1 MAYSAWQASNAYALG
16 AVVRPTSQ
24 QGTGLVFR
32 CTVAGTSAA
41 TEPGWSTQAG
51 NTVVDGTVTW
61 LAVGAILP
69 DLSELY
75 PTSIIDLFELQLN
88 TALHGS
94 NDLYRF
100 HAGLTLK
107 TPNTGVTWNG
117 NQYTRYPIEVE
128 GFEYRGDGQ
137 LPRPK
142 IRVSNLFSLLSLVMI
157 EINASNPGNDLC
169 GAKLTRI
176 RTLARYLDAVNFPGD
191 TNPYGTPDPT
201 AEAPREI
208 YYVDRKVTENRDLVE
223 FELVSAFDLAGV
235 RAPKRQ
241 CIANVCQWVYK
252 STECSYVPVTNFTG
266 TYNRKQL
273 NASYSRT
280 GSTITVTSNS
290 HGISVNEIVY
300 LDISSGDAIDAYY
313 TVASVS
319 SNSFTVSSLAN
330 TTTSGSCTIF
340 WMRIDATGHGLSA
353 SKKIYLNFT
362 SGSATS
368 GGFTVGSTQPN
379 NFTVLISSG
388 STTNGNLQGT
398 QYYDL
403 NDAPVYSAAQDV
415 CAKRLSSCETRFDPG
430 NDLGVPFGSFPS
442 IGSYIQ

>member
-241 CIANVCQWVYK
+241 CIANVCQWVYR
-252 STECSYVPVTNFTG
+252 SAECSYAGANYFDINDQPV
-266 TYNRKQL
+266 
-273 NASYSRT
+273 
-280 GSTITVTSNS
+280 
-290 HGISVNEIVY
+290 
-300 LDISSGDAIDAYY
+300 
-313 TVASVS
+313 
-319 SNSFTVSSLAN
+319 
-330 TTTSGSCTIF
+330 
-340 WMRIDATGHGLSA
+340 AT
-353 SKKIYLNFT
+353 
-362 SGSATS
+362 
-368 GGFTVGSTQPN
+368 Q
-379 NFTVLISSG
+379 
-388 STTNGNLQGT
+388 
-398 QYYDL
+398 
-403 NDAPVYSAAQDV
+403 AQDV
-415 CAKRLSSCETRFDPG
+415 CAKRLSSCEARFPP
-430 NDLGVPFGSFPS
+430 NDNAGVPFGSFPS

>member
-1 MAYSAWQASNAYALG
+1 MAYTAWQASTAYAIG

-24 QGTGLVFR
+24 QATGLVFR
-32 CTVAGTSAA
+32 CAVAGTTSG
-41 TEPGWSTQAG
+41 TEPGWPTLAN

-61 LAVGAILP
+61 LAVGAVAP
-69 DLSELY
+69 ELSELS
-75 PTSIIDLFELQLN
+75 PTAIIDLFELQLN

-107 TPNTGVTWNG
+107 TPNTGVTWNS

-176 RTLARYLDAVNFPGD
+176 RTLARYLDAVNFPGN

-208 YYVDRKVTENRDLVE
+208 YYVDRKVTENRNVVE
-223 FELVSAFDLAGV
+223 FELVSAFDLAGI

-241 CIANVCQWVYK
+241 CIANICQWTYRRWDPTTNSFDYNGVVGCPWNIEQSGKYFNINDS
-252 STECSYVPVTNFTG
+252 STNEDGSPVT
-266 TYNRKQL
+266 
-273 NASYSRT
+273 A
-280 GSTITVTSNS
+280 
-290 HGISVNEIVY
+290 
-300 LDISSGDAIDAYY
+300 D
-313 TVASVS
+313 
-319 SNSFTVSSLAN
+319 
-330 TTTSGSCTIF
+330 
-340 WMRIDATGHGLSA
+340 
-353 SKKIYLNFT
+353 
-362 SGSATS
+362 
-368 GGFTVGSTQPN
+368 
-379 NFTVLISSG
+379 
-388 STTNGNLQGT
+388 
-398 QYYDL
+398 
-403 NDAPVYSAAQDV
+403 QDV
-415 CAKRLSSCETRFDPG
+415 CGKRLSSCEARFPP
-430 NDLGVPFGSFPS
+430 NDDAGVPFGSFPS
-442 IGSYIQ
+442 IGSYIG